1 MIYDVAIIGAGP
13 AGLTAA
19 IYASRSRLKTVLFEK
34 ISPGGQIALTHCIE
48 NYPGIE
54 SMNGYELGMIMEKQA
69 RNFGAELML
78 SEITGLKKTSDGLF
92 QLNTSKEIFQSKS
105 VIAATGA
112 PPRRLGVEGEK
123 ESLSMGVSYCAV
135 CDGAFFKGKAVA
147 VVGGGNTA
155 IEEAVYLT
163 KFASRVYV
171 IHRRDELRAVKII
184 QEKAFANEKI
194 EFVWSSIV
202 TRICGE
208 QKVTGLDLKNKK
220 TGETSFLPLDGVFIY
235 VGMEPASGIYDDFA
249 DRDEWGFLVTDKN
262 MLTKTPGF
270 FAAGDI
276 RDKTIWQVSVAVGDG
291 TMAALNAEKYLA
303 HLL

>member
-1 MIYDVAIIGAGP
+1 
-13 AGLTAA
+13 
-19 IYASRSRLKTVLFEK
+19 
-34 ISPGGQIALTHCIE
+34 
-48 NYPGIE
+48 
-54 SMNGYELGMIMEKQA
+54 
-69 RNFGAELML
+69 
-78 SEITGLKKTSDGLF
+78 
-92 QLNTSKEIFQSKS
+92 
-105 VIAATGA
+105 
-112 PPRRLGVEGEK
+112 
-123 ESLSMGVSYCAV
+123 
-135 CDGAFFKGKAVA
+135 
-147 VVGGGNTA
+147 
-155 IEEAVYLT
+155 
-163 KFASRVYV
+163 V

-202 TRICGE
+202 TKINGE
-208 QKVTGLDLKNKK
+208 QKVTGLDIKSKK

-235 VGMEPASGIYDDFA
+235 VGMEPASGIYDDLA
-249 DRDEWGFLVTDKN
+249 DRDEWGFIVTDKN